1 MEITASSGELIQIV
15 IALLLAGAFTGVL
28 AGLFGIGGGAI
39 IVPILFQAY
48 TMLGV
53 DESIRMHISVA
64 TSMAIIIP
72 TGFRSFLAHRKRGTV
87 DIGVVRRWILPMGLG
102 VIIASII
109 AAFISGKALAG
120 IFAVIAALIAVRMLV
135 GGDKWRFGEDLPPE
149 PWQSIA
155 GGLIGFFSTF
165 MGIGGGNLV
174 NAYMT
179 LYGRPMIQAVGTSS
193 AVGLIISIPAVI
205 GYAWGGWGVPGLP
218 PLSAGYVNLLGMIV
232 MIPVS
237 VLAAP
242 YGVKLAHAMS
252 RRQLEVS
259 FGIFLAIVSARFFW
273 TLIPWP

>member
-1 MEITASSGELIQIV
+1 MDIGVPTGELIQLV

-48 TMLGV
+48 TMMGV
-53 DESIRMHISVA
+53 DEAIRMHISVA
-64 TSMAIIIP
+64 TSMGIIIP
-72 TGFRSFLAHRKRGTV
+72 TGLRSFIAHRKRGTV
-87 DIGVVRRWILPMGLG
+87 DIAVVKGWIVPMGIG
-102 VIIASII
+102 VIVASII

-120 IFAVIAALIAVRMLV
+120 VFAVIAALISVRMIF
-135 GGDKWRFGEDLPPE
+135 GGEKWRLGEDLPPE
-149 PWQSIA
+149 PWQGIA
-155 GGLIGFFSTF
+155 GALIGFVSTF

-179 LYGRPMIQAVGTSS
+179 LYGRPMIQAVGTAS

-259 FGIFLAIVSARFFW
+259 FGIFLTLVSARFFW
-273 TLIPWP
+273 TLIP

>member
-1 MEITASSGELIQIV
+1 MEITATSGELIQLV
-15 IALLLAGAFTGVL
+15 IALLLSGAFTGVL

-53 DESIRMHISVA
+53 DPAICMHISVA

-72 TGFRSFLAHRKRGTV
+72 TGLRSFLAHRQRGTV
-87 DIGVVRRWILPMGLG
+87 DTGLVKRWILPTGLG
-102 VIIASII
+102 VIVASII
-109 AAFISGKALAG
+109 AAFLPGKALSG

-135 GGDKWRFGEDLPPE
+135 GGEKWRLGEDLPRE
-149 PWQSIA
+149 PYRSIA
-155 GGLIGFFSTF
+155 GGLIGFVSTF

-205 GYAWGGWGVPGLP
+205 GYMWGGWGVPGLP
-218 PLSAGYVNLLGMIV
+218 PLSAGYVNLLGMAV

-242 YGVKLAHAMS
+242 YGVKLAHALS

-259 FGIFLAIVSARFFW
+259 FGIFLTLVSARFFW
-273 TLIPWP
+273 TLIPW

>member
-1 MEITASSGELIQIV
+1 MDIGVPTGELIQLV

-48 TMLGV
+48 TMMGV
-53 DESIRMHISVA
+53 DEAIRMHISVA
-64 TSMAIIIP
+64 TSMGIIIP
-72 TGFRSFLAHRKRGTV
+72 TGFRSFMAHRKRGTV
-87 DIGVVRRWILPMGLG
+87 DIDVVKGWILPMGAG

-120 IFAVIAALIAVRMLV
+120 VFAVIAALISVRMLV
-135 GGDKWRFGEDLPPE
+135 GGDKWRLGEDLPSE
-149 PWQSIA
+149 PWRSIA

-179 LYGRPMIQAVGTSS
+179 LYGRSMIQAVGTSS
-193 AVGLIISIPAVI
+193 AVGLIIAIPAVL

-218 PLSAGYVNLLGMIV
+218 PLSAGYVNLLGMAV

-242 YGVKLAHAMS
+242 YGVKLAHALS

-259 FGIFLAIVSARFFW
+259 FGTFLAIVSARFFW
-273 TLIPWP
+273 TLIP

>member
-1 MEITASSGELIQIV
+1 MEITASSGELIQLV
-15 IALLLAGAFTGVL
+15 IALLLSGALTGVL

-53 DESIRMHISVA
+53 DESIRMHVSVA
-64 TSMAIIIP
+64 TSMGIIIP
-72 TGFRSFLAHRKRGTV
+72 TGLRSFLAHRKRGTV
-87 DIGVVRRWILPMGLG
+87 DIDVVKRWILPMGGG
-102 VIIASII
+102 VIVASVI

-120 IFAVIAALIAVRMLV
+120 VFAVIAALISIRMLF
-135 GGDKWRFGEDLPPE
+135 GGDRWRLGEDLPPE

-155 GGLIGFFSTF
+155 GAIIGFFSTF

-179 LYGRPMIQAVGTSS
+179 LYGRPMIEAVGTAS
-193 AVGLIISIPAVI
+193 AVGLVISIPAML
-205 GYAWGGWGVPGLP
+205 GYMWGGWGEPGLP
-218 PLSAGYVNLLGMIV
+218 PFSAGYVNLLGMV
-232 MIPVS
+232 LMIPVS

-242 YGVKLAHAMS
+242 YGVKLAHALS
-252 RRQLEVS
+252 RRQLEMS

-273 TLIPWP
+273 TLIP